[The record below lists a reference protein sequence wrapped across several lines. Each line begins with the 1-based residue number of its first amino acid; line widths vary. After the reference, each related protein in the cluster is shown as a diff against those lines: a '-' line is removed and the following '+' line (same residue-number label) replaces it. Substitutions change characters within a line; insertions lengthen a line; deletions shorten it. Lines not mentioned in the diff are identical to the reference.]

1 MPEEL
6 TVREIAALA
15 HALEECQ
22 VFEVD
27 GEGIVTRWIAGAA
40 ESRDAQDAG
49 TTPEHFSTFFTDRD
63 RERGWP
69 ARMLEWA
76 RSEGRCKDEGWR
88 LRSGGQRF
96 WAEHV
101 MAAIRD
107 ERDNV
112 TGFIHI
118 LFDADRRWA
127 AERAVEEA
135 DRRILEYQRVA
146 QLGSFEYDPA
156 EDRFLVTPEVLRVMN
171 LSGPPAGTADFIPVP
186 AAILL
191 GNATPEDRE
200 RFRAGAPQSW
210 ILRAASRSVHVR
222 CVPVT
227 DRAGAVVRAMGTMQD
242 VTDCVKSG
250 LLE

>member
-1 MPEEL
+1 MPGEL
-6 TVREIAALA
+6 TAREIAALA

-27 GEGIVTRWIAGAA
+27 VDGMVTRWIAGAA
-40 ESRDAQDAG
+40 GWRDAQDAG
-49 TTPEHFSTFFTDRD
+49 TTPEHFSMFFTDRD

-69 ARMLEWA
+69 ARMLAWA

-96 WAEHV
+96 WAEHAI
-101 MAAIRD
+101 AAIRD
-107 ERDNV
+107 ERGV

-156 EDRFLVTPEVLRVMN
+156 EDRFLVTPEVLRVMK
-171 LSGPPAGTADFIPVP
+171 LSGPPASTADFVPVP

-191 GNATPEDRE
+191 GNAAPEDRE
-200 RFRAGAPQSW
+200 RFRAGTPQSW
-210 ILRAASRSVHVR
+210 VLRAAGQAVHVR
-222 CVPVT
+222 CVPVR
-227 DRAGAVVRAMGTMQD
+227 DRAGAMVRVMGTMQD
-242 VTDCVKSG
+242 VTDWVNSG